1 MDEDLSEFSAAANY
15 LLKHWPPVLK
25 AWGFTKTAGKI
36 HALLLA
42 HPTALTSDEIM
53 GTLDISR
60 GGVSTQLG
68 ILHSSGLVE
77 RLKILGE
84 RHEKFTAIRN
94 PDEVHVALQSHLEQN
109 TVLPLLEMRATVS
122 AISGKGD
129 LHWFNTLYA
138 LGGLHASK
146 HTSPQ

>member
-1 MDEDLSEFSAAANY
+1 MDEDFSEFSAAANY

-53 GTLDISR
+53 GTLEISR

-77 RLKILGE
+77 RLKIMGE

-94 PDEVHVALQSHLEQN
+94 PDEVHVALQSHLEQK
-109 TVLPLLEMRATVS
+109 TLLPLLEMRAAVS

-129 LHWFNTLYA
+129 LHWFNTVFA
-138 LGGLHASK
+138 LGALQ
-146 HTSPQ
+146 TPSPSR